1 MVQEVLQR
9 RWEPWRWGAQWPAIW
24 NWQPTESII
33 EADPLRTW
41 EVAKWLNIDHFTVIW
56 NLKQTGKVKKFN
68 KWVLVS
74 WPQIKKI
81 IVLKYHLLSFCTTMK
96 HFLMGL
102 WSLMRSGLYTTTG
115 NCQLSGWTK
124 MTLQSTSQ
132 SRSCTKKRSRSL
144 FGGPLPVWSTTAFWT
159 PVKPLYLRHML
170 KKLIRYTQNCNA
182 CSCYWSTERAQF
194 FSMTTHGCR
203 YTTNTSKVETTGLQ
217 SFASSTIFTWPPA
230 NYHFFKH
237 LNTFLQEK
245 SFPNL

>member
-1 MVQEVLQR
+1 MTLLLFLIFTSFSYLGYVLLCCIFSV
-9 RWEPWRWGAQWPAIW
+9 WLI
-24 NWQPTESII
+24 TLSILSSKSI
-33 EADPLRTW
+33 HVAANAD
-41 EVAKWLNIDHFTVIW
+41 E
-56 NLKQTGKVKKFN
+56 
-68 KWVLVS
+68 
-74 WPQIKKI
+74 
-81 IVLKYHLLSFCTTMK
+81 
-96 HFLMGL
+96 
-102 WSLMRSGLYTTTG
+102 
-115 NCQLSGWTK
+115 QLSGWTTN
-124 MTLQSTSQ
+124 TLQSTTQSQ
-132 SRSCTKKRSRSL
+132 SCTKKRSRSL